1 MSKPTFLN
9 NVADEPETQELMS
22 AFDDVTNSPLTD
34 ETKPTTSPESVTA
47 NPDSV
52 KEEVSTEQSN
62 KLSSST
68 PEELGKEAQ
77 AEATPNAGDANKPS
91 ETGDTTNQD
100 AVKKETPKVEPAKEE
115 KLYAGK
121 YKSVEDL
128 ENSYK
133 ELESTLGRATATV
146 NAYKT
151 GAIPPQEMQA
161 LKESDIGK
169 MLASPLVKVKLP
181 DQDLYTNA
189 DGTLKFQEYMRD
201 YTGALIMEFQRSL
214 VMGPLA
220 SAQFSI
226 LRQALHEEHDSKSK
240 EGQSQRQAEEI
251 EGKLYEAFPKLKSDK
266 VTQDRFIKMVN
277 GEKFTRIQQAK
288 AEKKPVQELA
298 YEDYFNIAK
307 DIIGAYMPPTTQ
319 PTEVTETMKATPPM
333 TGFGVNKPKDEM
345 DDIIEGMEKS
355 TKRGILF

>member
-9 NVADEPETQELMS
+9 NVSDEPETQELMS
-22 AFDDVTNSPLTD
+22 AFDDVTNSPKTD
-34 ETKPTTSPESVTA
+34 DTKPAPTPE
-47 NPDSV
+47 PV
-52 KEEVSTEQSN
+52 KEEVPTQTGSTVPSEPA
-62 KLSSST
+62 K
-68 PEELGKEAQ
+68 EVGKENEGATNPVEQ
-77 AEATPNAGDANKPS
+77 PPTTENGESNVPVKQPVQSEVAKAEP
-91 ETGDTTNQD
+91 
-100 AVKKETPKVEPAKEE
+100 VKEE

-189 DGTLKFQEYMRD
+189 DGTLKFNEYMRD
-201 YTGALIMEFQRSL
+201 YTNSLVMEFQRSL
-214 VMGPLA
+214 VMGSLA

-251 EGKLYEAFPKLKSDK
+251 EGKLYEAFPKLKTDK

-307 DIIGAYMPPTTQ
+307 DIIGAYMPPVTQ

>member
-9 NVADEPETQELMS
+9 NVADEPETQELMT
-22 AFDDVTNSPLTD
+22 AFDDVKISPKTD
-34 ETKPTTSPESVTA
+34 DTKPAPTPE
-47 NPDSV
+47 PV
-52 KEEVSTEQSN
+52 KEEVPAQAES
-62 KLSSST
+62 KLPNST
-68 PEELGKEAQ
+68 PEKLGKEVQ
-77 AEATPNAGDANKPS
+77 AETTPNAGDANKPS
-91 ETGDTTNQD
+91 ETGDTTNQEP
-100 AVKKETPKVEPAKEE
+100 VKTDTPKVEPAKEE

-128 ENSYK
+128 ESSYK

-146 NAYKT
+146 NAYKS

-189 DGTLKFQEYMRD
+189 DGTLKFNDYMRD
-201 YTGALIMEFQRSL
+201 YTNSLVMEFQRSL
-214 VMGPLA
+214 VMGSLA

-226 LRQALHEEHDSKSK
+226 LRQALHEEHDSKSQ
-240 EGQSQRQAEEI
+240 EGQSQRQAEQI
-251 EGKLYEAFPKLKSDK
+251 EGKLYDAFPKLKSDK
-266 VTQDRFIKMVN
+266 VTQDRFVKMVN
-277 GEKFTRIQQAK
+277 GEKFARIQQAK

-319 PTEVTETMKATPPM
+319 QAEVTETMKATPPM
-333 TGFGVNKPKDEM
+333 TGFGVNAPKDEM
-345 DDIIEGMEKS
+345 DDIISGMEKTS
-355 TKRGILF
+355 KRGVLF

>member
-9 NVADEPETQELMS
+9 NVADEPETQELMT
-22 AFDDVTNSPLTD
+22 AFDDVKISLPTN
-34 ETKPTTSPESVTA
+34 ETKTEASPEST
-47 NPDSV
+47 
-52 KEEVSTEQSN
+52 KEEV
-62 KLSSST
+62 
-68 PEELGKEAQ
+68 PAQ
-77 AEATPNAGDANKPS
+77 AGSTVPS
-91 ETGDTTNQD
+91 EPAKEVSKPVEEPVKPTEKPNDTGNEQGNIP
-100 AVKKETPKVEPAKEE
+100 AQEPVKTEAPKVEPVKEE

-128 ENSYK
+128 ESSYK
-133 ELESTLGRATATV
+133 ELESALGRATATV
-146 NAYKT
+146 NAYKS

-189 DGTLKFQEYMRD
+189 DGTLKFNEYMRD
-201 YTGALIMEFQRSL
+201 YTNSLVMEFQRSL
-214 VMGPLA
+214 VMGSLA

-240 EGQSQRQAEEI
+240 EGQSQRQAEVI
-251 EGKLYEAFPKLKSDK
+251 EGKLYEAFPKLKTDK

-277 GEKFTRIQQAK
+277 GEKFTRVQQAR

-307 DIIGAYMPPTTQ
+307 DIIGAYMPPVTQ
-319 PTEVTETMKATPPM
+319 PTEVTETMKSTPPM
-333 TGFGVNKPKDEM
+333 TGFGVNQQKDEM
-345 DDIIEGMEKS
+345 DDIIAGMEKTS
-355 TKRGILF
+355 KRGVLF